1 MNMLRVLLIA
11 GLLALCAPASAQDA
25 TQHAAHAQPA
35 ALAGDYHL
43 SGVMETGSGLRLRED
58 GTFEWFFT
66 YGALDLAA
74 RGKWTRAGDGID
86 LNVEEMGLPPQ
97 FPQTKF
103 DRMHLRIDGDEL
115 VPQWPWDMDDF
126 RKNEERG
133 AYERD

>member
-1 MNMLRVLLIA
+1 MNALRVLLIA
-11 GLLALCAPASAQDA
+11 CLLALCAPASAQDA
-25 TQHAAHAQPA
+25 TQHAAHAQA
-35 ALAGDYHL
+35 TTLAGDYHL
-43 SGVMETGSGLRLRED
+43 GGVMETGSGLRLRED

-86 LNVEEMGLPPQ
+86 LKVEEMGFPPQ